1 MKTRFKVPIRKPLT
15 IYSILFEDVLKYVK
29 LEHYIPE
36 LALLI
41 KLRRMRS
48 KKELKERYYTTHFFS
63 IISKREIKRF
73 WIEEASVMIMIGGE
87 YFCKMPS
94 KIIMVW

>member
-41 KLRRMRS
+41 KLRRMGS
-48 KKELKERYYTTHFFS
+48 
-63 IISKREIKRF
+63 
-73 WIEEASVMIMIGGE
+73 
-87 YFCKMPS
+87 
-94 KIIMVW
+94 

>member
-48 KKELKERYYTTHFFS
+48 KKELKERYYHIIS

-73 WIEEASVMIMIGGE
+73 WIEEVSVMVMIGGE
-87 YFCKMPS
+87 YFCKMPG